1 MKKIICFLF
10 IVHLVSCSSNK
21 KLVVAEPLFKIIKRN
36 EGQGGSFKFYETITE
51 NNEFSM
57 LVNDPDLKEIL
68 QPNDI
73 KTANYALI
81 NLGIKPDSGYTIK
94 VFLESETTD
103 KIVLKIIEVLP
114 TLANSEPSSPLFI
127 IKVNSKKNLELL

>member
-10 IVHLVSCSSNK
+10 IIHLVSCSSNK
-21 KLVVAEPLFKIIKRN
+21 KLVVAEPLFKIIKSN

-57 LVNDPDLKEIL
+57 LVNDPDLKAIL

-81 NLGIKPDSGYTIK
+81 NLGNKPDSGYTIK